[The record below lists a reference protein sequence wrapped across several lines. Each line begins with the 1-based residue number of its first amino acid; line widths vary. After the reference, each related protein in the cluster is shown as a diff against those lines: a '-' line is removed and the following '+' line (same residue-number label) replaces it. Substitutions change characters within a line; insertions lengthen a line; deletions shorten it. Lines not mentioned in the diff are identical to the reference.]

1 MFSQHQINSCS
12 QMKFCKCSNRFVIIF
27 IADSV
32 SSSSVFSRCLY
43 STGNVF
49 YRKIAAITTLW
60 LVECFLWSM
69 GVHKLD
75 IYMTLL
81 LINFAHQTDAPQ
93 RIVHARDVRRW
104 CNVANINSRW
114 NFEVMNVYKRVIL
127 TAQFVSS
134 LWCRVRNEMMTASCT
149 GYFLTIFEPL
159 LHLLT
164 HLDHV
169 FFVNAKEDYWF
180 YFFLAYFQH
189 HTIVQNRDLLLS
201 GLCKLPFA
209 AWCFTAPPIPS
220 HGDFPWLV
228 AKKIHSVLMEK
239 SSLWE
244 HKLRKF
250 LKFLYCPPQPSET

>member
-32 SSSSVFSRCLY
+32 SSSSVCSRCLY

-114 NFEVMNVYKRVIL
+114 NFEVMNVHKRVIL

-134 LWCRVRNEMMTASCT
+134 L
-149 GYFLTIFEPL
+149 
-159 LHLLT
+159 
-164 HLDHV
+164 
-169 FFVNAKEDYWF
+169 
-180 YFFLAYFQH
+180 
-189 HTIVQNRDLLLS
+189 
-201 GLCKLPFA
+201 
-209 AWCFTAPPIPS
+209 
-220 HGDFPWLV
+220 
-228 AKKIHSVLMEK
+228 
-239 SSLWE
+239 
-244 HKLRKF
+244 
-250 LKFLYCPPQPSET
+250 